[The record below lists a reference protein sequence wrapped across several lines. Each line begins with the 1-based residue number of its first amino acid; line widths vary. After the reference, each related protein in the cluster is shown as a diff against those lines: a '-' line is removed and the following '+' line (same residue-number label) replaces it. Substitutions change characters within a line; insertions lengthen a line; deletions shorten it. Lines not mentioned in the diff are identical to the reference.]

1 MVRIFSQEEMEKKF
15 DALPDILQD
24 ALFDDEIATK
34 MYEIGKKY
42 NLSQDNGKIASAEAG
57 NIVLGL
63 SRPQDFLPRIIERIG
78 LKPAIADALAKDIYI
93 SVLKPLAEEIKKAHR
108 FELSESSLSARIEE
122 AQKPQGA
129 QIVLA
134 PRPPAP
140 APQEPAVR
148 TFGQPIPQAV
158 PRPQAPPVMQK
169 QAPPMEQKAPMR
181 PPLVIPQKQV
191 VAAPR
196 PAPTP
201 QPTTTPPSPRMN
213 VLSGSLK
220 MPEELHPAPPA
231 PKPLPTTPEMP
242 KPPAPPREETRNI
255 VLPQAPRPA
264 PAPAGP
270 SAIPQQPKVFIP
282 RMPTPPRQGT
292 DPYREKVLEGE
303 KEPPQKTDRVE
314 DPRGPQEPFL
324 VKKGELPYTNP
335 KIPPIDLRGDTPRPA
350 AQPEQKQDP
359 YRENFE

>member
-1 MVRIFSQEEMEKKF
+1 MVRVFSQEEMEKKF
-15 DALPDILQD
+15 DSLPDILQD
-24 ALFDDEIATK
+24 ALFDDEIASK

-42 NLSQDNGKIASAEAG
+42 NLSKDNGKIASAEAG

-148 TFGQPIPQAV
+148 TFGQPIPQAF

-220 MPEELHPAPPA
+220 KPEELHPAPPA

-270 SAIPQQPKVFIP
+270 SAIPKQPKVFIP

-303 KEPPQKTDRVE
+303 KEPPQKTNR
-314 DPRGPQEPFL
+314 
-324 VKKGELPYTNP
+324 
-335 KIPPIDLRGDTPRPA
+335 
-350 AQPEQKQDP
+350 
-359 YRENFE
+359 